1 MAGGS
6 LEPGQTRAAPNQRK
20 RKAPA
25 PTADAEDEA
34 EAEELQSVEELEREV
49 ADLDRRVLEHVRGT
63 ATLLSDAI
71 VSRLDA
77 LRPPARP
84 GMPLFLP
91 SYRTRVRDCSALLR
105 GGDAVCVL

>member
-6 LEPGQTRAAPNQRK
+6 LEPGQTGAAPNQRK

-25 PTADAEDEA
+25 PTADAEDEAEA

-84 GMPLFLP
+84 GMPPLP
-91 SYRTRVRDCSALLR
+91 AKLSY
-105 GGDAVCVL
+105 

>member
-6 LEPGQTRAAPNQRK
+6 LEPGQTGAAPNQRK
-20 RKAPA
+20 RKSPA

-77 LRPPARP
+77 LRPSARP

-91 SYRTRVRDCSALLR
+91 SYRTRVRDCSAFLC